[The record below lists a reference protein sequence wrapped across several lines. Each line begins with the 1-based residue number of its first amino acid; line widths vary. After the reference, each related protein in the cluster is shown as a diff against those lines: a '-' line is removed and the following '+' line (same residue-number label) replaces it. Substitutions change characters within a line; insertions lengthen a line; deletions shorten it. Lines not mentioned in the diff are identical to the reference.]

1 MEKAPTLTHA
11 KQVFKYLKLV
21 GTFKKEKAL
30 VGVGAFSGHC
40 KLLDSSL
47 TALLGT
53 AIFAAFICAGQLLLS
68 AGTFQQRFW
77 FMKLAR

>member
-1 MEKAPTLTHA
+1 M
-11 KQVFKYLKLV
+11 KLRNR
-21 GTFKKEKAL
+21 
-30 VGVGAFSGHC
+30 
-40 KLLDSSL
+40 SL